1 MPRSP
6 SPSTAHAACVAAL
19 ADLEYE
25 VACGA
30 TLDADV
36 QAARRELREA
46 VAATAPPPPS
56 LPRPW
61 GTLASPDFAALAE
74 SDARLRPFVR
84 VGSDGRGRL
93 DFANA
98 DAARALVCALLA
110 ASLSI
115 DWWVPAGALVPPIAG
130 RMEYIDAVER
140 LVGQVA
146 PDGVAVASADG
157 DNDAPTTTHPLIL
170 DVGCGANLIYCLLA
184 ASRGWRAIGLDAHQ
198 AGLRGA
204 ADNLARNPRLAP
216 SITLRAAPSPDFN
229 AVGILQHGMRPEDPV
244 IAATLC
250 NPPFFEDA
258 GARATTANS
267 RSDYGGTP
275 AETVCRGGEAAF
287 VGRIV
292 DDSVGVRGRCAWF
305 SAMVGRKA
313 SLKPLRERLKGLTP
327 PPATVRVV
335 HMRQGRTA
343 RWVLAW
349 SWWEVG
355 RKRGR
360 QEGE

>member
-6 SPSTAHAACVAAL
+6 SPTTAHTACVAAL

-30 TLDADV
+30 GVDADV

-46 VAATAPPPPS
+46 VAASAPPRPP
-56 LPRPW
+56 PRPW

-74 SDARLRPFVR
+74 RDARLRPYVR
-84 VGSDGRGRL
+84 VNSDGRGRV
-93 DFANA
+93 DFSGA
-98 DAARALVCALLA
+98 DAAHALVSALLA

-115 DWWVPAGALVPPIAG
+115 DWWVPAGALVPPISG

-140 LVGQVA
+140 LLGQVA
-146 PDGVAVASADG
+146 PDGVVVASSDSASQ
-157 DNDAPTTTHPLIL
+157 PPLIL
-170 DVGCGANLIYCLLA
+170 DIGCGANLIYCLLA
-184 ASRGWRAIGLDAHQ
+184 AARGWRAIGLDAHE

-204 ADNLARNPRLAP
+204 SENLARNPRLAP
-216 SITLRAAPSPDFN
+216 SITLRSAPSPDFD
-229 AVGILQHGMRPEDPV
+229 AVGILQHGMRDGDPI

-258 GARATTANS
+258 GAQATTANA

-292 DDSVGVRGRCAWF
+292 DDSVGVRDRCVWF

-327 PPATVRVV
+327 SPATVRVV

-349 SWWEVG
+349 SWWEVE
-355 RKRGR
+355 RKKRGR
-360 QEGE
+360 EGEGE